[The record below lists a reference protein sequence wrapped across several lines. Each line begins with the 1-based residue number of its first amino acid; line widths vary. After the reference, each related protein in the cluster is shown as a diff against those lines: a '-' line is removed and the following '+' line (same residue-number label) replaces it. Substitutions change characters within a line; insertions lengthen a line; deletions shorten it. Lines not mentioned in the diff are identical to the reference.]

1 MWSVHALG
9 SSRFGPLRC
18 CMYAVFLSGS
28 DDSIC
33 EEAWFWPRRVLVKT
47 RAWSAHSATGGSGV
61 RAGTQQRQQGRST
74 TACTLLPCCWPQ
86 GHPSRHCARA
96 AGAAGPA
103 SSHSI
108 AGGPLSWGLGAMCAQ
123 RQGHAAPS
131 PPHSITPP
139 RCFSDASEI
148 ARCSAMRG
156 PHRRRGHAWQLG
168 SPAGPR
174 GVRFAAPACCDTR
187 STGRAPCRGLDG
199 AGTGACRGGG
209 GRAVAVPCA
218 QGQEGLPLVLH
229 DLHAIGSRRAVAWG
243 V

>member
-9 SSRFGPLRC
+9 SSRLGPLRC
-18 CMYAVFLSGS
+18 CVYAVFLSGS

-33 EEAWFWPRRVLVKT
+33 EEAWFGPRRVVVDMCLE
-47 RAWSAHSATGGSGV
+47 RAQRHRGFRCACWHAAAATGAKHHSMYSS
-61 RAGTQQRQQGRST
+61 AM
-74 TACTLLPCCWPQ
+74 LL
-86 GHPSRHCARA
+86 A
-96 AGAAGPA
+96 AGAPLAPLRTLRAAAGPA

-108 AGGPLSWGLGAMCAQ
+108 AGGSLSWGLGAMCAQ